1 MNELIERSYFN
12 NTIYDYL
19 IAIGI
24 IAIGVLIIWVFKGPV
39 LKKIKSLTNKT
50 NTDIDDFIIDIIGRF
65 GVPALYV
72 ILISSA
78 FQYLTLTPRLTKL
91 IDVITIIIVTI
102 LVIRFISAIILMM
115 LTRYVRQQT
124 DGEEK
129 VKQLYGVMVIINIF
143 IWSIGI
149 LFLFDNLGYDVTTI
163 VASLGI
169 GGIAIAL
176 AAQNILGDLF
186 NYFVIFFDR
195 PFEVGDFVVIDDKN
209 GVIEYVGLKTTRIK
223 TLSGEQLVFSNSDLT
238 SSRIHN
244 YKKMLRRRV
253 VFKIG
258 VIYQTTY
265 SQLKEIPALIQS
277 IVNEQKPVTF
287 DRAHF
292 SAFADSSLDFE
303 VVYYVESGDFN
314 LHMDILQSINLG
326 LYEEFEKRGI
336 EIAYPTR
343 TLFINKDSEDEIE
356 KNEAPTLLVEGQK
369 EPGKKSLI

>member
-1 MNELIERSYFN
+1 MNEILETSYFD
-12 NTIYDYL
+12 NTLYDYL
-19 IAIGI
+19 FAVGI
-24 IAIGVLIIWVFKGPV
+24 IVVGAIIIGLFKGPV
-39 LKKIKSLTNKT
+39 LRKAQSLTSKT
-50 NTDIDDFIIDIIGRF
+50 NTDFDDFILDTIGRF

-72 ILISSA
+72 ILVSSA
-78 FQYLTLTPRLTKL
+78 LQYLTLSPRLTRWIEVL
-91 IDVITIIIVTI
+91 TIIIVTI
-102 LVIRFISAIILMM
+102 LIIRFISSVILMM
-115 LTRYVRQQT
+115 LTRYVRKQH

-129 VKQLYGVMVIINIF
+129 VKQLYGVMVIINII

-195 PFEVGDFVVIDDKN
+195 PFEVGDFVVIDEKN

-238 SSRIHN
+238 GSRIHN
-244 YKKMLRRRV
+244 FKKMQRRRV
-253 VFKIG
+253 VFQIRI
-258 VIYQTTY
+258 VHQTTNA
-265 SQLKEIPALIQS
+265 QLREIPALIQT
-277 IVNEQKPVTF
+277 IINEQKPVTF

-292 SAFADSSLDFE
+292 ADFADSSLQFE

-314 LHMDILQSINLG
+314 LHMDIRQSINIRI
-326 LYEEFEKRGI
+326 YEEFEKRRI
-336 EIAYPTR
+336 AIAYPTR
-343 TLFINKDSEDEIE
+343 TLFVNREPGEQEGEND
-356 KNEAPTLLVEGQK
+356 APALLVDRQK
-369 EPGKKSLI
+369 GPDKDMI

>member
-1 MNELIERSYFN
+1 MNEILERSYLN
-12 NTIYDYL
+12 NTLFNYL
-19 IAIGI
+19 LALGIIVVGALIIGI
-24 IAIGVLIIWVFKGPV
+24 FKGPV
-39 LKKIKSLTNKT
+39 LRKAKSLTRKT
-50 NTDIDDFIIDIIGRF
+50 DNGLDDFIIEIVGKF

-72 ILISSA
+72 VLVSSA
-78 FQYLTLTPRLTKL
+78 FQYLTLSARLSRL
-91 IDVITIIIVTI
+91 VEVLTIIIVTI
-102 LVIRFISAIILMM
+102 LVIRFISSVILMM
-115 LTRYVRQQT
+115 LTKYVRQQQG
-124 DGEEK
+124 GEEK
-129 VKQLYGVMVIINIF
+129 VKQLYGIMVIINII

-244 YKKMLRRRV
+244 FKKMERRRV
-253 VFKIG
+253 LFEVG

-265 SQLKEIPALIQS
+265 SQLKEIPQLIQA
-277 IVNEQKPVTF
+277 IINEQKPITF

-292 SAFADSSLDFE
+292 ANFADSSLDFE
-303 VVYYVESGDFN
+303 VVYYVESGDFT
-314 LHMDILQSINLG
+314 LHMDIRQSINLRI
-326 LYEEFEKRGI
+326 YEEFEKRGI
-336 EIAYPTR
+336 SIAYPTR
-343 TLFINKDSEDEIE
+343 TLFLSKEGEELKE
-356 KNEAPTLLVEGQK
+356 KNDNPTFLVERKSGLD
-369 EPGKKSLI
+369 KKNI